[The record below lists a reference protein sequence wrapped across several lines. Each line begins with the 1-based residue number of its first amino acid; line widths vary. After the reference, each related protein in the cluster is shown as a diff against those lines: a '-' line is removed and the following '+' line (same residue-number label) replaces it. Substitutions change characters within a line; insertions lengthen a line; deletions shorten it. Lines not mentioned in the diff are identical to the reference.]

1 MNSVAVIEKI
11 MRERPPEWWERL
23 CEFIPELEAL
33 SGTPQP
39 QLFHSEGDVAIHTRL
54 AIQACSADS
63 DPDLLWAVLL
73 HDIGKPET
81 TRELSTGRIIAHGHA
96 QSGAKMAGE
105 ILHRLG
111 MEPDRSARIVWVI
124 RHHCFHHSW
133 QLQKGEDI
141 TRRQR
146 RFLNEPDFPL
156 LLELLRIDC
165 MASHKP
171 DASDNMQAYG
181 FYKDLFQECVEK
193 TRE

>member
-11 MRERPPEWWERL
+11 MRERSSDWWERL
-23 CEFIPELEAL
+23 CEFIPELEGL
-33 SGTPQP
+33 TGTPQP
-39 QLFHSEGDVAIHTRL
+39 QEFHAEGDVAVHTRL
-54 AIQACSADS
+54 AMQACPADS

-81 TRELSTGRIIAHGHA
+81 TRELPIGRIIAHGHA
-96 QSGAKMAGE
+96 QSGAKMTEE

-111 MEPDRSARIVWVI
+111 MAPDRIARIVWVI

-133 QLQKGEDI
+133 QLQKVEDI

-146 RFLNEPDFPL
+146 RFLNESDFPL

-165 MASHKP
+165 MASRKP
-171 DASDNMQAYG
+171 DASDNMQVYR

-193 TRE
+193 GKA